1 MINLNCDFSK
11 YSFQHYE
18 DAINVGWNANSDM
31 STIIMDIGFMEKLKF
46 YCDNPVNVDYNGKI
60 QEIEVDGKK
69 HVKGFGEIR
78 ILDLK
83 NGKRYAAPNVIYEEI
98 KEGVYIPPSSFIEAV
113 KSGPLPT
120 EDVYKE
126 FLQHYSADFYWGESE
141 EKVNRINLI
150 VHLMK
155 SNSEGFKEYIQ
166 DTSNLDLV
174 TQRGSLLNYA
184 ILERKKEE
192 AMILINKGI
201 DINMFEGVEL
211 LSAIEKGY
219 TDIAD
224 MLIDKD
230 VVMDVSEL
238 KVNPL
243 VSAIRFHDNYIA
255 EKLLKKN
262 PELLITYSNEFVK
275 NCTMIDIA
283 KRFSNENIISI
294 LNQYI

>member
-1 MINLNCDFSK
+1 MNCDFSK
-11 YSFQHYE
+11 YSYQHYE

-31 STIIMDIGFMEKLKF
+31 STITIDIDFMEKLKC

-60 QEIEVDGKK
+60 QEIKVDGKK

-83 NGKRYAAPNVIYEEI
+83 NEKRYAAPNIIYEEI
-98 KEGVYIPPSSFIEAV
+98 EEGVYIPPSSFVEAV

-120 EDVYKE
+120 EDVYRA
-126 FLQHYSADFYWGESE
+126 FIQRYSADYYWGESE
-141 EKVNRINLI
+141 ERVNRINLI
-150 VHLMK
+150 IYLLK
-155 SNSEGFKEYIQ
+155 NNNEGFKESIQ
-166 DTSNLDLV
+166 DASNLDLV

-184 ILERKKEE
+184 IIEEKKEE
-192 AMILINKGI
+192 AIALVNKGI
-201 DINMFEGVEL
+201 DINIFEGVEL

-224 MLIDKD
+224 LLIDKD
-230 VVMDVSEL
+230 IVMDVSEL

-262 PELLITYSNEFVK
+262 PELLITYSNEFVRD
-275 NCTMIDIA
+275 CTMIDIA
-283 KRFSNENIISI
+283 KRFNNENIIGV